1 MTTVLITGATS
12 GIGLAL
18 AQRYA
23 AQGVLVVLVG
33 RRPHAELD
41 QAFFTPERYCRADL
55 AQPGCQD
62 VIAGW
67 LTDQGIGEV
76 DVLIHNAG
84 LGYVGAIG
92 DQSPAD
98 IEALFHVNL
107 KTPVALTHRLLP
119 LLTPTAHI
127 VFISS
132 VAAVLP
138 SPEYAVYSA
147 TKAGLDAFARNL
159 RLELHA
165 MGSAQQIQVI
175 HAGATRTEM
184 HAKAGLPADRIS
196 ANFADPAD
204 VAAAITR
211 AVARDRRRQTIGL
224 SNKLGYH
231 ALQWGDTSVDRVMR
245 RQARGRAGADRTN
258 RPLETPERPHV
269 LITGA
274 ADGIGRALALEWARR
289 GAMITGVDVDAARA
303 AAVRDELHALECDA
317 QFILGNLSHA
327 AEIEAIVDA
336 VAQRPPVTVMVH
348 NAGINAVGPFAEIDL
363 GRQQAVL
370 DINLRAPLLLTRGLL
385 AENRLSRGGSVV
397 CIASLS
403 RFVGYPGAAVYAASK
418 DGLASYARSL
428 GVALADADID
438 VLTVFPGPTRT
449 AHARRYSPDN
459 SREAKRMPPEELARR
474 IVDATDARKLRLIPG
489 VANRVFAAAGRLA
502 PWLTDR
508 IMQRT
513 IFDKLVAAP
522 IPPSE

>member
-18 AQRYA
+18 AQGYA
-23 AQGVLVVLVG
+23 AQGARMVLVG

-55 AQPGCQD
+55 ARPGCED
-62 VIAGW
+62 DIADW
-67 LTDQGIGEV
+67 LAIQGIGGV

-92 DQSPAD
+92 DQSPAN
-98 IEALFHVNL
+98 IEALLQVNL

-119 LLTPTAHI
+119 LLTPAAHI

-147 TKAGLDAFARNL
+147 TKAALDAFARNL

-165 MGSAQQIQVI
+165 AGSARQIQVI

-184 HAKAGLPADRIS
+184 HAKAGLPADRIH

-211 AVARDRRRQTIGL
+211 AVARGRRRQTIGL
-224 SNKLGYH
+224 SNKVGYH
-231 ALQWGDTSVDRVMR
+231 GLQWGGTAVDRIMR
-245 RQARGRAGADRTN
+245 RQAHGRGESAGVEP
-258 RPLETPERPHV
+258 PLASPQRPHV

-274 ADGIGRALALEWARR
+274 ADGIGRALALEWAQR
-289 GAMITGVDVDAARA
+289 GAMITGVDVAAARA
-303 AAVRDELHALECDA
+303 AAVRDQLQAMGCDT
-317 QFILGNLSHA
+317 QFILGNLA
-327 AEIEAIVDA
+327 DATAIDALVDA
-336 VAQRPPVTVMVH
+336 VAQRPSVTVLVH
-348 NAGINAVGPFAEIDL
+348 NAGINAVGRFAEIDPA
-363 GRQQAVL
+363 RQQAVL

-397 CIASLS
+397 CISSLS

-428 GVALADADID
+428 GVALADADIN

-474 IVDATDARKLRLIPG
+474 IVNATDARKLRLIPG
-489 VANRVFAAAGRLA
+489 AANRAFAAAGKLT

-513 IFDKLVAAP
+513 LFDKLVAAP
-522 IPPSE
+522 IPPGE